1 MGLRVWCD
9 LCWGAL
15 APVKPSSG
23 AEHGGAP
30 TVQMPAVPRV
40 DRRRSVTK
48 PDLAKHGYTE
58 ECPACTQF
66 TAGMQNAKVLMMT
79 DAVTALASS
88 WREMDK

>member
-30 TVQMPAVPRV
+30 IVLMPAVPRV

-48 PDLAKHGYTE
+48 PDLAKYGYTE
-58 ECPACTQF
+58 ECPACTQL
-66 TAGMQNAKVLMMT
+66 TAGNAQCKGSHDDRCRDRIVELVAG
-79 DAVTALASS
+79 DGQ
-88 WREMDK
+88 